1 VEEAAP
7 QRPPKTEDESAAHD
21 DEHYAGTP
29 ETSQARVHEV
39 GRLTTAR
46 TRATG
51 SSVAEPNQKSPSP
64 RHNRTS
70 SIWHYVREREARLP
84 WTHDPI
90 MYLTASSPPHP
101 RVRSDLTHKRSRKM
115 RVRSGVAPN
124 CGQVPR
130 RRTVRVWGVPHTDTG
145 AHPTA
150 VAIKSRIW
158 GRRRSACWANNPSDG
173 SAM

>member
-39 GRLTTAR
+39 GPLTTAR

-84 WTHDPI
+84 WTPRPDHVSDG
-90 MYLTASSPPHP
+90 LESSPSKGAI
-101 RVRSDLTHKRSRKM
+101 RSDAQKIPEDEGAVRCRAQL
-115 RVRSGVAPN
+115 RSGPTPPN
-124 CGQVPR
+124 CAGLGCTPY
-130 RRTVRVWGVPHTDTG
+130 
-145 AHPTA
+145 
-150 VAIKSRIW
+150 
-158 GRRRSACWANNPSDG
+158 
-173 SAM
+173 